1 MSKTLAASWPAEA
14 GATGYQ
20 AEYRAPGASWLPFFD
35 GAGTSASIVVYV
47 DGVYSVRVRA
57 LQGLLAGPWRE
68 GVATV
73 SGAATALSATL
84 SAASLSASGAQ
95 SPLYT
100 AAATATAVGG
110 VPGYRYSWERLTG
123 AGRILIGSP
132 SSASTA
138 FSGSPAADEVL
149 SETFRCRV
157 SDAAGAVAYTG
168 TLTVSL
174 TGVAYAVP
182 SVTGLALADNG
193 DSTATLT
200 WDPVTDPYVTSI
212 QIRHA
217 PETGGAAW
225 ADAVVLLTVEPRVT
239 AGKVPLLIGTYL
251 VKARAGSAESTAAA
265 AVVNSTPGALE
276 KAAPI
281 GEFTWWPKGA
291 APPGGTWLLAD
302 GSTLNYDDWPRL
314 GAWYGAAPGGTFAIR
329 DMRNLPAW
337 GHGDEAIGDVVGE
350 DRLDLT
356 HDHAAG
362 TLATA
367 SHAHAAGALATGGS
381 GTLTTGAPSAATAGL
396 TPALL
401 MGGTPAATDSHTHTV
416 ASHTHAITGS
426 TASASPAISGS
437 TDAAQWT
444 DAAGDLADPAAVD
457 RRPARAIGAWYQR
470 AAL

>member
-1 MSKTLAASWPAEA
+1 MSKSVNASWPAEA

-20 AEYRAPGASWLPFFD
+20 AEYRPPSGSWTRFYS
-35 GAGTSASIVVYV
+35 GSATVASITVYA
-47 DGVYSVRVRA
+47 DGDYGVRVRA
-57 LQGLLAGPWRE
+57 LQGSLAGPWRE
-68 GVATV
+68 GLATV
-73 SGAATALSATL
+73 AGATTALSAVL
-84 SAASLSASGAQ
+84 STATASASGVQ
-95 SPLYT
+95 VPLYT
-100 AAATATAVGG
+100 AAVSAIATGG
-110 VPGYRYSWERLTG
+110 TPGYQYAWERLTG
-123 AGRILIGSP
+123 SGRVLIGSP
-132 SSASTA
+132 SAATTL
-138 FSGSPAADEVL
+138 FSGSPAVDETL
-149 SETFRCRV
+149 TETFRCRV

-302 GSTLNYDDWPRL
+302 GSTLHYDDWPRL

-396 TPALL
+396 TPAL